1 MRLKGGFTNY
11 GESIG
16 ILMLDTHFPRP
27 PGDIGNAR
35 SYDFPVR
42 YKIVKNAY
50 TDRIM
55 GHTPDPELIGSFVD
69 AARELEAEGVK
80 AITTSCGFLAPFQ
93 KHLAEAVS
101 IPVFA
106 SSLLQVPMI
115 RAAIPQVLLYLE
127 ISLMLRIGVP
137 ACR

>member
-1 MRLKGGFTNY
+1 MRLKGGYTNY

-16 ILMLDTHFPRP
+16 ILMLDTRFPRP

-55 GHTPDPELIGSFVD
+55 GHSPDPGLIEPFVE
-69 AARELEAEGVK
+69 AARELESEGVK
-80 AITTSCGFLAPFQ
+80 AITTSCGFLAPPR
-93 KHLAEAVS
+93 S
-101 IPVFA
+101 IWLKP
-106 SSLLQVPMI
+106 
-115 RAAIPQVLLYLE
+115 
-127 ISLMLRIGVP
+127 
-137 ACR
+137 